1 MSVAEYPVGIAR
13 AYFAV
18 QAVLTIAWW
27 IAVFVDDGIR
37 AAMFGNADPRMWVA
51 PDLLLFAV
59 TSLLLARLAA
69 GSRPLMVV
77 LAILLTWNA
86 FVLVVFGWRS
96 LDGGLGA
103 WGVIAM
109 AFAFTGSALAGMR
122 LAFGPLAAGRCF
134 PSPLAIRPAAEAST
148 ARHVFRT
155 FVQIVFFWGLFLGVL
170 PWAIARLEIRWNLQW
185 EPLLNSGITV
195 TGWILFATMG
205 LLGLWS
211 AFEMVTRGRGT
222 PLPSDSAREL
232 VTTGPY
238 ALVRNPMA
246 VAGIVQGI
254 AIGLVH
260 GSWLAVAYAFTGSL
274 VWNTLARPYEEAY
287 MATRFGPA
295 FEDYRRRVRCWI
307 PKIGS

>member
-1 MSVAEYPVGIAR
+1 MSDPPPGIAR

-18 QAVLTIAWW
+18 QAVLTLAWW

-37 AAMFGNADPRMWVA
+37 AAMFGDADPRIWVA
-51 PDLLLFAV
+51 PDVLFFAV
-59 TSLLLARLAA
+59 TSLLAARLAA
-69 GSRPLMVV
+69 GSRALTVV

-86 FVLVVFGWRS
+86 FVLVVFGWLS
-96 LDGGLGA
+96 LDGGRGA

-109 AFAFTGSALAGMR
+109 AFAFTGSVLAGMR
-122 LAFGPLAAGRCF
+122 LAIGPLAAGRCF

-148 ARHVFRT
+148 ARHLLRT
-155 FVQIVFFWGLFLGVL
+155 FIQIVFFWGLFLGVL

-185 EPLLNSGITV
+185 EPLLSPGITI

-211 AFEMVTRGRGT
+211 AVEMVIRGRGT
-222 PLPSDSAREL
+222 PLPSDAAREL

-238 ALVRNPMA
+238 PLVRNPMA
-246 VAGIVQGI
+246 VAGILQGI

-274 VWNTLARPYEEAY
+274 VWNTLARPYEEADLQ
-287 MATRFGPA
+287 ARFGSA

-307 PKIGS
+307 PRIGG